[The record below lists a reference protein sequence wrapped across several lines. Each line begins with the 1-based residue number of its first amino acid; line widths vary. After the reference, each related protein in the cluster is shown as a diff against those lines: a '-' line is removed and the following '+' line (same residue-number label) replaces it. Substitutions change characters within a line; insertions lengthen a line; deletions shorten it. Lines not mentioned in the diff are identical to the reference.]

1 MPQRFIV
8 VIAVFVLAVCLLSGG
23 CQPSNDQSSIKSWR
37 DLVDLL
43 PEPQDPSQMDTQDEV
58 PAVEQ
63 LPSAALDQETIEVML
78 YFGSQDGLSLVQES
92 RVIPKEEGIAR
103 STINEL
109 IKGPGTPEYLSVFP
123 EGTRLLDINVKP
135 DGLCIVDLSSEA
147 CQVANQQQ
155 EEMMVMAIVN
165 TVGQFPTVKEVSF
178 MINGELVQEIG
189 GFIDLSQP
197 VKTVN

>member
-189 GFIDLSQP
+189 GSIDLSQP

>member
-8 VIAVFVLAVCLLSGG
+8 IITVLVLAICLLSGG
-23 CQPSNDQSSIKSWR
+23 CQSSNEQSSIKSWR

-43 PEPQDPSQMDTQDEV
+43 PEPQDPSQTELQDEV
-58 PAVEQ
+58 PAIEQ
-63 LPSAALDQETIEVML
+63 LPSAMDDQETIEVML
-78 YFGSQDGLSLVQES
+78 YFGGQDGLSLVQES
-92 RVIPKEEGIAR
+92 RVIIKEEGIAR
-103 STINEL
+103 STLNEL

-123 EGTRLLDINVKP
+123 PGTRLLDINVKP
-135 DGLCIVDLSSEA
+135 DGLCIVDLSREA

-165 TVGQFPTVKEVSF
+165 TLGQFATVKEVSF

-189 GFIDLSQP
+189 GFVDLSQP
-197 VKTVN
+197 LKTAN